1 MAELNIAVVGCGAAG
16 SVHLACWNNLVGV
29 RIAAVCDANGNAAA
43 QTAAQYDGAAA
54 FTDLRAMLAAQ
65 RFDIV
70 DICTGAA
77 QHVEAASMALR
88 AGANVVCDKPL
99 ALASDD
105 ARALVQLAHER
116 ERLLMTAFPHRFHP
130 PILFAKELADSDDI
144 GRVTMFRCRFSGYLA
159 QEDGGEDADNADGA
173 VVGALLDTASSG
185 IDLFRYFCGEAAGV
199 TGRIA
204 HVNPDVKVED
214 TAALLL
220 TGESGALGVV
230 EVSWSQPGGRS
241 VVEIYGTAGAC
252 IVDYDTGLIRYLTAD
267 QPFYQN
273 REEGGPNR
281 YERLIAHFADAVRGL
296 QPLLVTGD
304 DGLRAIELCEE
315 VYRRNGHIK

>member
-16 SVHLACWNNLVGV
+16 GVHLACWNNLVGV
-29 RIAAVCDANGNAAA
+29 RIAAVCDADGNAAA
-43 QTAAQYDGAAA
+43 RAAAQYNGAAA
-54 FTDLRAMLAAQ
+54 FTGVGDMLASQ

-70 DICTGAA
+70 DVCTGAA
-77 QHVEAASMALR
+77 RHFDIASRALK

-99 ALASDD
+99 ALTSDS
-105 ARALVQLAHER
+105 ARALVLLAQER
-116 ERLLMTAFPHRFHP
+116 ERLLLTAFPHRFHP
-130 PILFAKELADSDDI
+130 PLLFAKELVDSDDI

-159 QEDGGEDADNADGA
+159 EEAEANDSDDTDNPR
-173 VVGALLDTASSG
+173 VGALLDTASSG
-185 IDLFRYFCGEAAGV
+185 IDLFRYFCGEAASV

-204 HVNPDVKVED
+204 HVNPEVKVED
-214 TAALLL
+214 TVAVLL

-315 VYRRNGHIK
+315 VYRQNGQAK